1 MIVSVQILA
10 TTAKSLLK
18 SYVNITSVL
27 DFHISDTS
35 QEKSEMVHFIYQ
47 SGFGDKVYRLLAD
60 WRIPV
65 ITTIEDRRH
74 GALLMQKRTAPPG

>member
-1 MIVSVQILA
+1 MSPRIIPLHND
-10 TTAKSLLK
+10 KSK
-18 SYVNITSVL
+18 FKFSEA
-27 DFHISDTS
+27 FHISDTS
-35 QEKSEMVHFIYQ
+35 QKKSEMIHFIYQ

-74 GALLMQKRTAPPG
+74 GALLMQKRTAPPGRKE

>member
-1 MIVSVQILA
+1 
-10 TTAKSLLK
+10 
-18 SYVNITSVL
+18 
-27 DFHISDTS
+27 
-35 QEKSEMVHFIYQ
+35 MVHFIYQ